1 MAVSRSSKLGN
12 PQAAFFTVWIFE
24 LIEVGRAFR
33 TLKTIDLKVHPHTPS
48 TPRPSARAHS
58 AFNHANLRIAQT
70 AAALLHRLGA
80 VDSKINPSI
89 CFPAAY
95 AARIPTAEGQPGGF
109 PGMAGTDSLKRT

>member
-1 MAVSRSSKLGN
+1 MAVLRSSKPGN
-12 PQAAFFTVWIFE
+12 PQAAFVTVWMFE
-24 LIEVGRAFR
+24 AVERALR